1 MRARRCLPPVLA
13 SLLALVAWAAAAQPV
28 GLSGVMGNRAL
39 LIVGGAPPRAVA
51 PGETYQGVKVVSA
64 AGDSATVEID
74 GQRHVLRVGEA
85 PASVGGPPRPAGGR
99 KIVLQAG
106 SGGHFI
112 TSGSIN
118 GRPAQFMVDTGATT
132 VAMAVSD
139 AERLGVA
146 YRQGQPIAVSTAN
159 GVIQAWR
166 VKLGRV
172 RVGDVEVF
180 DVDAS
185 VVPMAMPYLLLGN
198 SFLTRFQMRREND
211 QLTLEKK
218 F

>member
-1 MRARRCLPPVLA
+1 MFARARAHLLVA
-13 SLLALVAWAAAAQPV
+13 SALALGALAAQAQPV

-39 LIVGGAPPRAVA
+39 LIVNGAPPKAVA
-51 PGETYQGVKVVSA
+51 PGETHQGVKVLA
-64 AGDSATVEID
+64 TAGDTATVEID
-74 GQRHVLRVGEA
+74 GQRHVLRVGDA
-85 PASVGGPPRPAGGR
+85 PASVGAPARAASGR

-106 SGGHFI
+106 TGGHFV
-112 TSGSIN
+112 TSGSVN
-118 GRPAQFMVDTGATT
+118 RRPVQFLVDTGATL
-132 VAMAVSD
+132 VAMSIAD

-146 YRQGQPIAVSTAN
+146 YRQGQMIVSNTAN
-159 GVIQAWR
+159 GATQAWR
-166 VKLGRV
+166 VKLSQV

-180 DVDAS
+180 DVDAA
-185 VVPMAMPYLLLGN
+185 VLPGTMPYLLLGN